1 MKFTKTMHAGIGWVN
16 LNRFVLFAWTFCIT
30 ASTIKT
36 ANSEI
41 FVSSFMR
48 LIDQFHRLGEFLD
61 EHGSQPGLPA
71 LARALN
77 CTERNARGLLRKMEA
92 QGWLR
97 WEAARGRG
105 HFSRLTMLVAPQHAV
120 LDRLSCLLADGEL
133 EQAFASLG
141 DDQRQQLLRRL
152 PDFLGIHP
160 AGSHGHRLRIPL
172 YRAVDEL
179 DPYRVISRL
188 EAHLVRQIF
197 SRLTEFDRRTQRVV
211 PALAHHWEPEEAGR
225 VWHFWLRPNVS
236 FHDGRLLEP
245 EDVRCTLLRM
255 RDEPSYFQRL
265 YRHLLDVEIG
275 EGRRIICRLGD
286 VDHLWPQRLAAANAS
301 IVPRRRN
308 GDFARMPIGT
318 GPFKLTRHSDY
329 RITLSA
335 FGDHY
340 RERALLDE
348 LDLWFLPST
357 EQADGFDL
365 RFGYSASHAPENK
378 GIVRVQAGCT
388 YVVCNATREAFRE
401 RADRLALADWLA
413 PATLFGHDDP
423 ARRPAA
429 GLLPAW
435 RHRVAT
441 PAAEPFVPKCTA
453 LTLVTGQTHDERV
466 LARAI
471 EARLHDAGIRLR
483 VLALPYAELIRRDWL
498 DSADLVLGS
507 EILHDDEDFGCYEW
521 FGADSV
527 FRQWMPE
534 HAARELDHRLHA
546 VQAQADPRA
555 RMADYEAIGKELV
568 DAAWLIPIS
577 HEHQHVELESHVAG
591 VEAAPLG
598 FVSFAE
604 LWVR

>member
-1 MKFTKTMHAGIGWVN
+1 
-16 LNRFVLFAWTFCIT
+16 
-30 ASTIKT
+30 
-36 ANSEI
+36 
-41 FVSSFMR
+41 MR
-48 LIDQFHRLGEFLD
+48 LIDRFHRLGEFL
-61 EHGSQPGLPA
+61 EEQGSQPGLPA
-71 LARALN
+71 LAQALD
-77 CTERNARGLLRKMEA
+77 CTERNVRGLLRKMEA

-105 HFSRLTMLVAPQHAV
+105 HFSRLTMLVPPQHAA
-120 LDRLSCLLADGEL
+120 LDRLSGLLADGEL

-141 DDQRQQLLRRL
+141 DGQRQQLLRRL
-152 PDFLGIHP
+152 PDFLGIQP
-160 AGSHGHRLRIPL
+160 AGSHGRRLRMPL
-172 YRAVDEL
+172 YRAVDAL

-197 SRLTEFDRRTQRVV
+197 SRLTEFDRHTQRVV
-211 PALAHHWEPEEAGR
+211 PALAHHWEPDEGGR
-225 VWHFWLRPNVS
+225 GWHFWLRPNVA
-236 FHDGRLLEP
+236 FHDGRPLEP
-245 EDVRCTLLRM
+245 EDVRDTLLRM

-265 YRHLLDVEIG
+265 YRHLLDVEIA
-275 EGRRIICRLGD
+275 EGRRIVCRLSD

-301 IVPRRRN
+301 IVPRHRSA
-308 GDFARMPIGT
+308 DFARMPIGT
-318 GPFKLTRHSDY
+318 GPFRLTRHSDY

-348 LDLWFLPST
+348 LDLWFMPSA

-365 RFGYSASHAPENK
+365 RFGHSASRAPDHK

-388 YVVCNATREAFRE
+388 YVVCNATRDAFRE

-413 PATLFGHDDP
+413 PGRLFGPDDP

-441 PAAEPFVPKCTA
+441 PGPAPFAPQYTE
-453 LTLVTGQTHDERV
+453 LTLVTGQTHDEQV

-471 EARLHDAGIRLR
+471 EARLCEAGVRLR
-483 VLALPYAELIRRDWL
+483 VMALPYADLIRRDWL
-498 DSADLVLGS
+498 DAADLVLGS
-507 EILHDDEDFGCYEW
+507 EILHDDEDFGCFEW
-521 FGADSV
+521 FAADSV

-534 HAARELDHRLHA
+534 HAALELDRRLRA
-546 VQAQADPRA
+546 VQAQADACA
-555 RMADYEAIGKELV
+555 RMTDYEAIGRQLV
-568 DAAWLIPIS
+568 EAAWLIPIS
-577 HEHQHVELESHVAG
+577 HEHQHVELASHVAG
-591 VEAAPLG
+591 VDAAPLG
-598 FVSFAE
+598 FVSFAG